1 MAKYEIGFVASM
13 VRVNDDGTK
22 TKKSLMNLE
31 WLDMEYE
38 DCVEMEQQLPKLFEI
53 LAAMG
58 QAKSEEKR
66 NRGKGK

>member
-1 MAKYEIGFVASM
+1 MAKYEMGFEASM
-13 VRVNDDGTK
+13 VQVDADGTR
-22 TKKSLMNLE
+22 TDKSLLKLE

-66 NRGKGK
+66 KRGKGK